1 MSTPGPHKELMVL
14 IGNLVVRLGGEWD
27 GRVAVPLRGAVDTMK
42 VAEAILSNPAVL
54 DAICEY
60 RARQIN
66 AEKSDRQPCPATHPC
81 GPCLGEVGHGEIH
94 WVLTPHGTRAIWT
107 EDV

>member
-42 VAEAILSNPAVL
+42 VADAILSDPAVL

-66 AEKSDRQPCPATHPC
+66 TER
-81 GPCLGEVGHGEIH
+81 GGHE
-94 WVLTPHGTRAIWT
+94 
-107 EDV
+107 